1 MDLDLKNVSDRHW
14 RLVQYR
20 PGDSVHMTGEGIVAM
35 DARMIE
41 AIARRAGLEKAF
53 EAYPDDVA
61 AAAISA
67 EKATDRIRQS
77 IGTLSEPLSEP
88 WPAMIVVGR

>member
-1 MDLDLKNVSDRHW
+1 VI
-14 RLVQYR
+14 VT
-20 PGDSVHMTGEGIVAM
+20 GDWSNIGPAILSHMTGEGIVAM

-77 IGTLSEPLSEP
+77 IGTLSESLSEP
-88 WPAMIVVGR
+88 WPPMIVVGR